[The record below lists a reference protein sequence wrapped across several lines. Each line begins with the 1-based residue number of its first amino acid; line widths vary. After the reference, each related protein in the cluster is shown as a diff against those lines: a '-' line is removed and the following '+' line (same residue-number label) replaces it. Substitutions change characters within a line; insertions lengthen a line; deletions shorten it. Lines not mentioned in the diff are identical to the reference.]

1 MRSRII
7 ILTLCLLPIILIFT
21 ACGGGDDDGENSG
34 PGEVAFDREA
44 MLQDWADL
52 IIIPGYEAYVAS
64 LNDLVAANET
74 FSTDLNETN
83 LENLRTTY
91 IAAYTVWQRVAMF
104 EIGAAEELQLG
115 SFTNIYPASE
125 ETILENISTGDYNLE
140 AEPTIDAQGFPALDY
155 MLFGLGSTLDEN
167 LAQLSES
174 NNLDY
179 LEDLIN
185 RLQSLGS
192 DVLTDWNN
200 GFREEFISNSGAS
213 ATASVDKL
221 VNDFLFYY
229 ERFLRA
235 GKIGIPAGVFSG
247 TALAT
252 HVEAPYSGI
261 YSKMFFQVA
270 FASVRDFF
278 EGTSFDGSRN
288 GLSLNDYLET
298 IQGDDQPSTI
308 ATALRSQWATA
319 ESASQLLSDNLNQQV
334 LTDNAVMLSV
344 YDELQEAVLPLK
356 MDLLQALN
364 IQVDFIDADGD

>member
-21 ACGGGDDDGENSG
+21 ACGGGDDDGEKSG

-115 SFTNIYPASE
+115 SFTNIYPTNQ
-125 ETILENISTGDYNLE
+125 ETILEHVNFGEYNLE
-140 AEPTIDAQGFPALDY
+140 APSTIDAQGFPALDY

-192 DVLTDWNN
+192 DVLTCLLYT
-200 GFREEFISNSGAS
+200 SPS
-213 ATASVDKL
+213 
-221 VNDFLFYY
+221 
-229 ERFLRA
+229 
-235 GKIGIPAGVFSG
+235 P
-247 TALAT
+247 
-252 HVEAPYSGI
+252 
-261 YSKMFFQVA
+261 
-270 FASVRDFF
+270 RDR
-278 EGTSFDGSRN
+278 G
-288 GLSLNDYLET
+288 
-298 IQGDDQPSTI
+298 
-308 ATALRSQWATA
+308 
-319 ESASQLLSDNLNQQV
+319 
-334 LTDNAVMLSV
+334 
-344 YDELQEAVLPLK
+344 
-356 MDLLQALN
+356 
-364 IQVDFIDADGD
+364 